1 MYDLWTFASIYSKFE
16 TNEPFHD
23 VCNVFFVGQTSFFG
37 SSVGVVSSLRG
48 LFVIA
53 VAGIEPVAG
62 VIAPLALVPRLP
74 VRQGSIVR
82 PFLALLEI

>member
-1 MYDLWTFASIYSKFE
+1 MYALWSFACFYSNFE
-16 TNEPFHD
+16 TNKPFHD
-23 VCNVFFVGQTSFFG
+23 VYNVFCIGQTSFMG
-37 SSVGVVSSLRG
+37 NSVGVVNFLNG

-62 VIAPLALVPRLP
+62 VIPELALAPRLP
-74 VRQGSIVR
+74 VLQGSIVR